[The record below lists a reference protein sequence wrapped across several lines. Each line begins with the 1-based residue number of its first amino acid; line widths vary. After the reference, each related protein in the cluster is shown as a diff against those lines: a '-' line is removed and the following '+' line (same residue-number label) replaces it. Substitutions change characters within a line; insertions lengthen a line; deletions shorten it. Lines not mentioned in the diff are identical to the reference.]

1 MFKFQTIKDF
11 INALNR
17 NKKPL
22 TELFNKRSISLR
34 YDDFVN
40 SLAEQEILELDK
52 LIDGNLINVEAG
64 IVSLEE
70 ELSDFFEKFLD
81 VRTTIN
87 TGMVQ
92 DIINGIRQNEAY
104 YLEENVLQKKERYLK
119 DVKKGLKKI
128 ERVLMSQIRVLWENM
143 EQVYKTETNLKIKL
157 SKLQN
162 FREQRD
168 TIEQLVFQLDEIIN
182 TGTLFNS
189 LIDSELKAIVLKV
202 RQALADTKKN
212 LLGVQENIIKYLAK
226 IQEQSAAYE
235 KLQRIKYLK
244 DQYDLRAKSNIDEIL
259 GNENALFF
267 VGRIGIKTRL
277 SLSHL
282 QTDEGYNVIQKAH
295 QKQKKRHQTPLKL
308 AKPIPQ
314 DFFEL
319 KETEQEIFIDIEKL
333 KNIYVAQGGDLFDFV
348 QRFEFEQP
356 ITEAKRL
363 TLFCKL
369 ISMYSDILEISDT
382 MQSTNQGIEYASVS
396 LKPL

>member
-34 YDDFVN
+34 YNDFVN
-40 SLAEQEILELDK
+40 SLEEQEILELDK

-81 VRTTIN
+81 VRSTIN

-104 YLEENVLQKKERYLK
+104 YLEENVFQKKERYLK
-119 DVKKGLKKI
+119 DIKKGLKKI
-128 ERVLMSQIRVLWENM
+128 EQVLMSQVRVLWESM

-162 FREQRD
+162 FREKRD
-168 TIEQLVFQLDEIIN
+168 TIEQLVFQLEEIIS

-189 LIDSELKAIVLKV
+189 LIDGEFKVIVLKV
-202 RQALADTKKN
+202 RQALMDTKRN

-226 IQEQSAAYE
+226 VQEQSAAYE

-259 GNENALFF
+259 GNQNALFF
-267 VGRIGIKTRL
+267 ARRVGIKTRL
-277 SLSHL
+277 SLSYL
-282 QTDEGYNVIQKAH
+282 QTDEGYRAIQKVY
-295 QKQKKRHQTPLKL
+295 QKQEKHSQTPLKL

-319 KETEQEIFIDIEKL
+319 KDTEQEIFIDIEKL
-333 KNIYVAQGGDLFDFV
+333 KNIYIAQGGDLFEFV
-348 QRFEFEQP
+348 QRFEFDQS

-369 ISMYSDILEISDT
+369 ISMYGDLLDISDM
-382 MQSTNQGIEYASVS
+382 MQSTNDGIEYATVN
-396 LKPL
+396 LKRL

>member
-34 YDDFVN
+34 YNDFVN
-40 SLAEQEILELDK
+40 SLEEQEILELDK

-81 VRTTIN
+81 VRSTIN

-104 YLEENVLQKKERYLK
+104 YLEENVFQKKERYLK
-119 DVKKGLKKI
+119 DIKKGLKKI
-128 ERVLMSQIRVLWENM
+128 EQVLMSQVRVLWESM

-162 FREQRD
+162 FREKRD
-168 TIEQLVFQLDEIIN
+168 TIEQLVFQLEEIIS

-189 LIDSELKAIVLKV
+189 LIDGEFKVIVLKV
-202 RQALADTKKN
+202 RQALMDTKRN

-226 IQEQSAAYE
+226 VQEQSAAYE

-259 GNENALFF
+259 GNQNTLFF
-267 VGRIGIKTRL
+267 AGRVGIKTRL
-277 SLSHL
+277 SLSYL
-282 QTDEGYNVIQKAH
+282 QTDEGYRAIQKVY
-295 QKQKKRHQTPLKL
+295 QKQEKRNQTPLKL

-319 KETEQEIFIDIEKL
+319 KDTEQEIFIDIEKL
-333 KNIYVAQGGDLFDFV
+333 KNIYIAQGGDLFEFV
-348 QRFEFEQP
+348 QDFEFDQS

-369 ISMYSDILEISDT
+369 ISMYGEVLDISDT
-382 MQSTNQGIEYASVS
+382 MQSTNDGIEYATVN
-396 LKPL
+396 LKRL